1 MDTLKDIASGT
12 YARLGP
18 NPQGASTDMATGT
31 YARHG
36 PNPQWCI
43 IDFNYVTLAHSGHS
57 LQTTMDSCE
66 PTKCHDVPCRRE
78 LQTCLSMSLVC
89 WNVTGTTK

>member
-1 MDTLKDIASGT
+1 MATGT
-12 YARLGP
+12 YARHGP
-18 NPQGASTDMATGT
+18 NPPIHDNGDADLRDKATGT

-57 LQTTMDSCE
+57 LQTTVDSCE